1 MVIIYVVV
9 VLFVIIEDGLSVIIE
24 SVMDIKSHPIFYKMD
39 GFIPTELLLKI
50 EGLNI
55 AKSIKL
61 KTARHMLEVHEQK
74 GAIIKNKSKIICS
87 SSGNLAIALA
97 IICKE
102 KKYPMIAVVDPNTN
116 LLSKN
121 IIPLYDGELIEVTE
135 RDSNGGFLKTRINLI
150 NKMLEEDK
158 YLFWINQ
165 YDDPENYYA
174 HYYTTASEILQ
185 EVPDITHLFIGA
197 GTTGT
202 LMGCAKYFRQYSP
215 KTKII
220 AVDSVG
226 SMTFSNVPAKRYI
239 PGLGTSIAPSIA
251 NKDMVDDII
260 WIQEIDTIRT
270 CYEVLKKF
278 GLWIGGSTGTVLH
291 AVRQYSLETSMNK
304 IVAISPDFGD
314 AYLESVY
321 NSNWIRSKYNRD
333 IKDILHEC

>member
-1 MVIIYVVV
+1 M
-9 VLFVIIEDGLSVIIE
+9 IIE
-24 SVMDIKSHPIFYKMD
+24 SVVDIKSHSIFYKMK
-39 GFIPTELLLKI
+39 GFVKADLLLKL

-61 KTARHMLEVHEQK
+61 KTARHMLEVHERN
-74 GAIIKNKSKIICS
+74 GNVLRNKSRIICS

-121 IIPLYDGELIEVTE
+121 IIPLYGGELIEVTK
-135 RDSNGGFLKTRINLI
+135 RDSNGGFLQTRIDLI
-150 NKMLEEDK
+150 NKMLEEDE

-174 HYYTTASEILQ
+174 HYYTTAGEILH
-185 EVPDITHLFIGA
+185 EIPDVTHLFVGA

-202 LMGCAKYFRQYSP
+202 LMGCAKYFRKYSP

-226 SMTFSNVPAKRYI
+226 SMTFSNCPAKRYI

-251 NKDMVDDII
+251 DKNAVDEII
-260 WIQEIDTIRT
+260 WVKETDTIRT
-270 CYEVLKKF
+270 CYEVLERY

-291 AVRQYSLETSMNK
+291 AVRQYSLESINK

-314 AYLESVY
+314 AYLDSVY
-321 NSNWIRSKYNRD
+321 NSDWIRSKYNCD
-333 IKDILHEC
+333 TKDILHGC